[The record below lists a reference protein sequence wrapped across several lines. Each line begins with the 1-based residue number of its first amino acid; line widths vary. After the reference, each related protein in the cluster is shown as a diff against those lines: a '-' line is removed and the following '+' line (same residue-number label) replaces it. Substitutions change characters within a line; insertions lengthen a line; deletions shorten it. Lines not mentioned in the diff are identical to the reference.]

1 MLTSRYDQIQS
12 AHRKEPS
19 EQELFNEVAD
29 ADLHM
34 WMWFQWRT
42 YSKQNKIHLLYQ
54 NLQVMIPEDLGV
66 TVPMDDPDCQLT
78 ADARA
83 VQQIYKMAWA
93 KADEYERKGEAA

>member
-29 ADLHM
+29 AGLRM
-34 WMWFQWRT
+34 ALEGLFLT
-42 YSKQNKIHLLYQ
+42 YSKRGVIHRLSMHLE
-54 NLQVMIPEDLGV
+54 LMFDEDLGS
-66 TVPMDDPDCQLT
+66 VPMDDPRCELT

-93 KADEYERKGEAA
+93 KAEQHDLKGAA

>member
-1 MLTSRYDQIQS
+1 MLTSRYDQTQS

-29 ADLHM
+29 AGLLM
-34 WMWFQWRT
+34 ALEGLFLT
-42 YSKQNKIHLLYQ
+42 YSKRGVIHLLYQ

-78 ADARA
+78 ADAKA

-93 KADEYERKGEAA
+93 KAEEYERKGKAA

>member
-1 MLTSRYDQIQS
+1 MLTSRYDQTQS

-29 ADLHM
+29 AGLRM
-34 WMWFQWRT
+34 ALEGLFLT
-42 YSKQNKIHLLYQ
+42 YSKRGVIHLLYQ

-66 TVPMDDPDCQLT
+66 TVPMDDRDCQLT

-93 KADEYERKGEAA
+93 KAEQHDLKGAA